1 MSAGISQD
9 FLIRN
14 TLGLHARAAATL
26 VKVTARFG
34 CEVTLARDGQIAN
47 GKSILGV
54 MTLAAAKGTT
64 ITVTCEGADQDAALA
79 AIGDVIFNK
88 FGEE

>member
-1 MSAGISQD
+1 LSAGKSQD

-26 VKVTARFG
+26 VKVTSRFA
-34 CEVTLARDGQIAN
+34 CEVTAAR
-47 GKSILGV
+47 
-54 MTLAAAKGTT
+54 GTT
-64 ITVTCEGADQDAALA
+64 ITITCEGADQDAALT
-79 AIGDVIFNK
+79 AIGEVIFNK